1 MNEFEYQNRKVQ
13 HNFLCN
19 RIMAAGQEAHALACE
34 AAQIRMEHRADNKMS
49 REARRARAAA
59 IVLDICLGAT
69 AAIGTLAAIGFLT
82 TVVR

>member
-49 REARRARAAA
+49 REARRAR
-59 IVLDICLGAT
+59 I
-69 AAIGTLAAIGFLT
+69 
-82 TVVR
+82 